1 MSESRLL
8 PQRLSETPQEF
19 RFFQAVRLFQLA
31 SGKEGAVGRFSNPA
45 DEAVRF
51 AAHQSLGFPASQI
64 QDIEFREDAPPK
76 MTVNFMG
83 LTGPVGE
90 LPVFYTA
97 YVIQRN
103 RLRDHTLADFLDL
116 FNHRIISLFY
126 RSWEKYRFAVPY
138 ERGEVAGL
146 THNLLDI
153 AGLGTPGLR
162 DRQPVDDRAFIYYA
176 GLLSQKPRSAQGLKQ
191 MLEDYFD
198 VEVEVVQFVGS
209 WRPLDPEMLCRL
221 VDEESEGSESTM
233 LGGGAVAGDEVWDPQ
248 SAVRLRLGPMSLV
261 KYLEFLPDGAAF
273 PKLQAMCRFYAG
285 QDIDFEVQLVL
296 RREEAPKC
304 QLGAGG
310 ATAPRLGWLSWAR
323 RKPLAKDPDETMFR
337 LQEED

>member
-1 MSESRLL
+1 MSASSLL
-8 PQRLSETPQEF
+8 PQKLSETPQEF
-19 RFFQAVRLFQLA
+19 RFFQAVRLLQLA
-31 SGKEGAVGRFSNPA
+31 SGSQSAVGRFSNPS

-64 QDIEFREDAPPK
+64 YNLEFFEEEPPK

-90 LPVFYTA
+90 MPVFYTA
-97 YVIQRN
+97 YVIHRM
-103 RLRDHTLADFLDL
+103 RLRDNTLADFLDL

-126 RSWEKYRFAVPY
+126 RCWEKYRFTVTY

-153 AGLGTPGLR
+153 AGLGTNGLR

-191 MLEDYFD
+191 MLEDYFE
-198 VEVEVVQFVGS
+198 VNVEVVQFIGS
-209 WRPLDPEMLCRL
+209 WRPLDPDMLCRL
-221 VDEESEGSESTM
+221 VDEEADGSESTM

-248 SAVRLRLGPMSLV
+248 SAVRLRLGPMSLD

-285 QDIDFEVQLVL
+285 QDIDFEIQLVL

-323 RKPLAKDPDETMFR
+323 RKPLAKDPDETLFR
-337 LQEED
+337 LQEET

>member
-1 MSESRLL
+1 MSVSSLL

-19 RFFQAVRLFQLA
+19 RFFQAVRLLQLV
-31 SGKEGAVGRFSNPA
+31 SGSQSVVGRFASPS

-51 AAHQSLGFPASQI
+51 SSRQSLGFPASQI
-64 QDIEFREDAPPK
+64 YDLEFREGAPPK

-97 YVIQRN
+97 YVIQRI
-103 RLRDHTLADFLDL
+103 RLRDNTLADFLDL

-126 RSWEKYRFAVPY
+126 RCWEKYRFTVPY
-138 ERGEVAGL
+138 ERGEIAGL

-162 DRQPVDDRAFIYYA
+162 GRQPVDDRAFIYYA

-191 MLEDYFD
+191 ILEDYFEVD
-198 VEVEVVQFVGS
+198 VEVVQFLGF

-221 VDEESEGSESTM
+221 VDEDVEGSESTM

-248 SAVRLRLGPMSLV
+248 SAVRLRLGPLTLE

-273 PKLQAMCRFYAG
+273 PRLQAMCRFYAG
-285 QDIDFEVQLVL
+285 QDIDFEIQLVL

-304 QLGAGG
+304 QLGAVG
-310 ATAPRLGWLSWAR
+310 AAAPRLGWLSWAR
-323 RKPLAKDPDETMFR
+323 RKPLVKDPDETMFR
-337 LQEED
+337 LQEEN

>member
-1 MSESRLL
+1 MTETSLL
-8 PQRLSETPQEF
+8 PQRLCETPQEF
-19 RFFQAVRLFQLA
+19 RFFQAVRLLQLSA
-31 SGKEGAVGRFSNPA
+31 GQQSVVGRFSNPA

-64 QDIEFREDAPPK
+64 QNLEFSGDAPPK

-97 YVIQRN
+97 YVIQRL

-116 FNHRIISLFY
+116 FNHRAISLFY
-126 RSWEKYRFAVPY
+126 RCWEKYRFTVTY
-138 ERGEVAGL
+138 ERGEVTGL

-153 AGLGTPGLR
+153 AGLGTPGLCE
-162 DRQPVDDRAFIYYA
+162 RQPIDDRAFIYYA
-176 GLLSQKPRSAQGLKQ
+176 GILSQKPRSAQGLKQ
-191 MLEDYFD
+191 ILEDYFEVD
-198 VEVEVVQFVGS
+198 VEVLQFVGC

-221 VDEESEGSESTM
+221 VEDDADGSESTM
-233 LGGGAVAGDEVWDPQ
+233 LGGGAVAGDEIWDPQ
-248 SAVRLRLGPMSLV
+248 SAVRLRLGPMPLD

-285 QDIDFEVQLVL
+285 QDIDFEIQLVL

-310 ATAPRLGWLSWAR
+310 PTAPRLGWLSWAR
-323 RKPLAKDPDETMFR
+323 KKPLAKDPDQTMFR
-337 LQEED
+337 LQEET

>member
-1 MSESRLL
+1 MSVSSLL

-19 RFFQAVRLFQLA
+19 RFFQAVRLLQLV
-31 SGKEGAVGRFSNPA
+31 SGSQSVVGRFGSPS

-51 AAHQSLGFPASQI
+51 SSRQSLGFPASQI
-64 QDIEFREDAPPK
+64 HDLEFREDAPPK

-97 YVIQRN
+97 YVIQRI
-103 RLRDHTLADFLDL
+103 RLRDNTLADFLDL

-126 RSWEKYRFAVPY
+126 RCWEKYRFTVPY
-138 ERGEVAGL
+138 ERGEIAGL

-162 DRQPVDDRAFIYYA
+162 GRQPVDDRAFIYYA

-191 MLEDYFD
+191 ILEDYFEVD
-198 VEVEVVQFVGS
+198 VEVVQFLGF

-221 VDEESEGSESTM
+221 VDEDVEGTESTM

-248 SAVRLRLGPMSLV
+248 SAVRLRLGPLTLE

-273 PKLQAMCRFYAG
+273 PRLQAMCRFYAG
-285 QDIDFEVQLVL
+285 QDIDFEIQLVL

-304 QLGAGG
+304 QLGAVG
-310 ATAPRLGWLSWAR
+310 AAAPRLGWLSWAR

-337 LQEED
+337 LQEEN